1 MLQIIED
8 NIPNVQVFK
17 KNDKDF
23 LFFSFSVNKIFN
35 AKRNIFF
42 KMTLK
47 ILWTSKYIYV
57 HLFFYFSISHQKLK
71 RGDYIK

>member
-1 MLQIIED
+1 MLQIIQD

-47 ILWTSKYIYV
+47 IL
-57 HLFFYFSISHQKLK
+57 
-71 RGDYIK
+71 

>member
-1 MLQIIED
+1 MLQIIQD